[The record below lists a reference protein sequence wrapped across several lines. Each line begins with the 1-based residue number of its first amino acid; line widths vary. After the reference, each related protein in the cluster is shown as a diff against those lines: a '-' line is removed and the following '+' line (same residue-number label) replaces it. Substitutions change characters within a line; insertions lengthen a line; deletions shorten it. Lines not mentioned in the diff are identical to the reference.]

1 MAQTIWIMAGEASGD
16 LYGGRLAE
24 ELRMRQ
30 PGVTLKGM
38 GASHMHEAGV
48 DCLVDSTELGVVG
61 VIEVLKHYP
70 MFRRVFRQL
79 VTKAEQERPD
89 AVVLIDYPGFN
100 VRFAK
105 QLHARGIP
113 VIYYISP
120 QVWAWGKRRIPL
132 LARIVQRMLVIF
144 PFEVDVYKDTG
155 LDTRFVGHPLVN
167 IMEEQREWGLE
178 READLVLLLPGS
190 RRSEIERLLE
200 PILESAAHAK
210 AMNPALRFVI
220 CCPREHIAALIK
232 DRVRAHPRVRAEVV
246 VGETVHWMQRASA
259 GIAASGTVTVQAAIL
274 GLPLV
279 VVYRVNAITYLI
291 ARALVKIEYITMV
304 NLIAEQEVFEE
315 YIQGDVCPRDIA
327 NSLCTILP
335 GGTRRA
341 AALDGIA
348 TAVGRL
354 RSSEDASAAAARSI
368 LNAIPCLD
376 RG

>member
-1 MAQTIWIMAGEASGD
+1 
-16 LYGGRLAE
+16 
-24 ELRMRQ
+24 
-30 PGVTLKGM
+30 
-38 GASHMHEAGV
+38 
-48 DCLVDSTELGVVG
+48 
-61 VIEVLKHYP
+61 
-70 MFRRVFRQL
+70 
-79 VTKAEQERPD
+79 
-89 AVVLIDYPGFN
+89 
-100 VRFAK
+100 
-105 QLHARGIP
+105 
-113 VIYYISP
+113 
-120 QVWAWGKRRIPL
+120 
-132 LARIVQRMLVIF
+132 
-144 PFEVDVYKDTG
+144 
-155 LDTRFVGHPLVN
+155 
-167 IMEEQREWGLE
+167 
-178 READLVLLLPGS
+178 
-190 RRSEIERLLE
+190 
-200 PILESAAHAK
+200 
-210 AMNPALRFVI
+210 
-220 CCPREHIAALIK
+220 
-232 DRVRAHPRVRAEVV
+232 VRAHPRVRAEVV

>member
-1 MAQTIWIMAGEASGD
+1 
-16 LYGGRLAE
+16 
-24 ELRMRQ
+24 
-30 PGVTLKGM
+30 
-38 GASHMHEAGV
+38 
-48 DCLVDSTELGVVG
+48 
-61 VIEVLKHYP
+61 
-70 MFRRVFRQL
+70 
-79 VTKAEQERPD
+79 
-89 AVVLIDYPGFN
+89 
-100 VRFAK
+100 
-105 QLHARGIP
+105 
-113 VIYYISP
+113 
-120 QVWAWGKRRIPL
+120 
-132 LARIVQRMLVIF
+132 
-144 PFEVDVYKDTG
+144 
-155 LDTRFVGHPLVN
+155 
-167 IMEEQREWGLE
+167 
-178 READLVLLLPGS
+178 
-190 RRSEIERLLE
+190 
-200 PILESAAHAK
+200 
-210 AMNPALRFVI
+210 
-220 CCPREHIAALIK
+220 
-232 DRVRAHPRVRAEVV
+232 
-246 VGETVHWMQRASA
+246 MQRASA